1 MAIHGTL
8 VICCRQKLNSQFVIM
23 FRVIPCVR
31 HYPCWKAKE
40 LFTESMVQEH
50 TFKKKNF
57 VAHID
62 HMNSFSEIAHKSG
75 KEAGSQI
82 MKFEV
87 QDASPT
93 IATELNLVPGEQVYY
108 IKRLRFIEDNAAQL
122 EETWMS
128 VARFPDL
135 TVSHMQ
141 KSKFSYIENECGIK
155 IIGTYETFSPTFPT
169 PEIASILRISP
180 RDPILKIQTQ
190 AVDSNSIPL
199 DYSLLY
205 SNIFEFQVKYFF
217 PR

>member
-1 MAIHGTL
+1 MLSATGDVADISASEADLYLFSVMLFCKVESRDLYTP
-8 VICCRQKLNSQFVIM
+8 SSF
-23 FRVIPCVR
+23 CVAFSS
-31 HYPCWKAKE
+31 C
-40 LFTESMVQEH
+40 LFC
-50 TFKKKNF
+50 
-57 VAHID
+57 
-62 HMNSFSEIAHKSG
+62 
-75 KEAGSQI
+75 
-82 MKFEV
+82 
-87 QDASPT
+87 
-93 IATELNLVPGEQVYY
+93 EQVYY

-135 TVSHMQ
+135 TVAHMQ

-155 IIGTYETFSPTFPT
+155 IIGTFETFSPTFPT
-169 PEIASILRISP
+169 PEIASILRISL

>member
-1 MAIHGTL
+1 
-8 VICCRQKLNSQFVIM
+8 
-23 FRVIPCVR
+23 
-31 HYPCWKAKE
+31 
-40 LFTESMVQEH
+40 
-50 TFKKKNF
+50 
-57 VAHID
+57 
-62 HMNSFSEIAHKSG
+62 MNSFSEIAHKSG

-93 IATELNLVPGEQVYY
+93 IATELNLVTGEQVYY

-155 IIGTYETFSPTFPT
+155 IIGTFETFSPTFPT

-205 SNIFEFQVKYFF
+205 SNIFEFRKVLF
-217 PR
+217 PAIKQTHRVLASHSVRMV

>member
-1 MAIHGTL
+1 
-8 VICCRQKLNSQFVIM
+8 
-23 FRVIPCVR
+23 
-31 HYPCWKAKE
+31 
-40 LFTESMVQEH
+40 
-50 TFKKKNF
+50 
-57 VAHID
+57 
-62 HMNSFSEIAHKSG
+62 MNSFSEIAHKSG

-93 IATELNLVPGEQVYY
+93 IATELNLVTGEQVYY

-155 IIGTYETFSPTFPT
+155 IIGTFETFSPTFLP
-169 PEIASILRISP
+169 LKSP
-180 RDPILKIQTQ
+180 VFYGSAHGIPYLKFRPRLWIVTLFRWIIRYFT
-190 AVDSNSIPL
+190 A
-199 DYSLLY
+199 
-205 SNIFEFQVKYFF
+205 IFSSS
-217 PR
+217 R

>member
-1 MAIHGTL
+1 
-8 VICCRQKLNSQFVIM
+8 
-23 FRVIPCVR
+23 
-31 HYPCWKAKE
+31 
-40 LFTESMVQEH
+40 
-50 TFKKKNF
+50 
-57 VAHID
+57 ID
-62 HMNSFSEIAHKSG
+62 HMNSFNEIAHKSG

-87 QDASPT
+87 QDASPP
-93 IATELNLVPGEQVYY
+93 IATELNLVTGEQVYY

-135 TVSHMQ
+135 TVAHMQ

-155 IIGTYETFSPTFPT
+155 IIGTFETFSPTFPT

>member
-1 MAIHGTL
+1 
-8 VICCRQKLNSQFVIM
+8 
-23 FRVIPCVR
+23 
-31 HYPCWKAKE
+31 
-40 LFTESMVQEH
+40 
-50 TFKKKNF
+50 
-57 VAHID
+57 
-62 HMNSFSEIAHKSG
+62 
-75 KEAGSQI
+75 

-93 IATELNLVPGEQVYY
+93 IATELNLVTGEQVYY

-155 IIGTYETFSPTFPT
+155 IIGTFETFSLLFLPQK
-169 PEIASILRISP
+169 SP
-180 RDPILKIQTQ
+180 VFYGSAHGIPYLKFRLQ

>member
-1 MAIHGTL
+1 
-8 VICCRQKLNSQFVIM
+8 
-23 FRVIPCVR
+23 
-31 HYPCWKAKE
+31 
-40 LFTESMVQEH
+40 
-50 TFKKKNF
+50 
-57 VAHID
+57 
-62 HMNSFSEIAHKSG
+62 
-75 KEAGSQI
+75 

-93 IATELNLVPGEQVYY
+93 IATELNLVTGEQVYY

-135 TVSHMQ
+135 TVAHMQ

-155 IIGTYETFSPTFPT
+155 IIGTFETFSPTFPT

-190 AVDSNSIPL
+190 AVVTLQQYFRVPGKVLFPAIKADAQSADITFCAYGLASN
-199 DYSLLY
+199 LY
-205 SNIFEFQVKYFF
+205 RFTPPQAKYIDIQ
-217 PR
+217 PGHNEHRT

>member
-1 MAIHGTL
+1 
-8 VICCRQKLNSQFVIM
+8 
-23 FRVIPCVR
+23 
-31 HYPCWKAKE
+31 
-40 LFTESMVQEH
+40 
-50 TFKKKNF
+50 
-57 VAHID
+57 
-62 HMNSFSEIAHKSG
+62 MNSFSEIAHKSG

-93 IATELNLVPGEQVYY
+93 IATELNLVTGEQVYY

-155 IIGTYETFSPTFPT
+155 IIGTFETFSPTFPT

-205 SNIFEFQVKYFF
+205 SNIFEFQVKYFSRDKADAQSADITF
-217 PR
+217 CAYGLASNLYRFTPPQAKYIDIQPGHNEHRT